1 MKSMMDNEDDV
12 IISNCAEG
20 MMGNFKDKIGEI
32 ENSKASSGFS
42 NIFRSFA
49 GIS

>member
-1 MKSMMDNEDDV
+1 MMDNEDDL
-12 IISNCAEG
+12 IRSDCAES
-20 MMGNFKDKIGEI
+20 MLGNFKDKIGEI

-42 NIFRSFA
+42 NMFRSFA